1 MQRTETS
8 EPPRRSSKAPKLKD
22 EILQL
27 ITDDGMRPG
36 DQLPTEP
43 DLAEHFGVSRS
54 TIREALKLLEQ
65 DGLVNAIQGRGR
77 FLSALG
83 SLSIERPVTIYE
95 SITEMLQGL
104 GYDVTNVVLSVDEEV
119 ADAHVAN
126 ELGIAEGDPVIRLVR
141 LRLGGDEPM
150 VFSVNVMRRDALP
163 GPLGF
168 RDWSVSVTKT
178 LEGHGHAIVSSVA
191 RISAANLPEPYAS
204 KLDLAK
210 YDPWLVVEETCITRE
225 GLRVL
230 YAVDY
235 HRSSEIA
242 FNVIRRR

>member
-1 MQRTETS
+1 MQKPEIS
-8 EPPRRSSKAPKLKD
+8 DPPRRSAKAPKLKD
-22 EILQL
+22 DILQL

-43 DLAEHFGVSRS
+43 ELAEHFGVSRS

-104 GYDVTNVVLSVDEEV
+104 GYEVTNVVLSVDEDV
-119 ADAHVAN
+119 ADAAVADA
-126 ELGIAEGDPVIRLVR
+126 LGIDEGDPVIRLVR

-150 VFSVNVMRRDALP
+150 VLSINVVRRAALP
-163 GPLGF
+163 GPIAY
-168 RDWSVSVTKT
+168 RDWGVSVTKT

-191 RISAANLPEPYAS
+191 RISAANLPEEYAA
-204 KLDLAK
+204 KFDLAK

-230 YAVDY
+230 YALDY

>member
-1 MQRTETS
+1 MSALDTS
-8 EPPRRSSKAPKLKD
+8 RQPKRSAMAPRLKE
-22 EILQL
+22 EILLMISQEGL
-27 ITDDGMRPG
+27 RPG

-43 DLAEHFGVSRS
+43 ELSERFGVSRS

-83 SLSIERPVTIYE
+83 SLRIERPVTIYE

-104 GYDVTNVVLSVDEEV
+104 GYTVTNVVLSVDEDV
-119 ADAHVAN
+119 ADAHVAK
-126 ELGIAEGDPVIRLVR
+126 ELGIEEGAPVIRLVR

-150 VFSVNVMRRDALP
+150 VFSINVLRRDSLP
-163 GPLGF
+163 GPVAF
-168 RDWSVSVTKT
+168 RDWGMSVTKA
-178 LEGHGHAIVSSVA
+178 LEGHGHSIVSSVA
-191 RISAANLPEPYAS
+191 RISAADLPAEYAQ
-204 KLDLAK
+204 KHELTQ
-210 YDPWLVVEETCITRE
+210 YNPWLVVEETCITRE